1 MFTPSAPKPIFWKR
15 QAIIDTYRRSK
26 PSEQIYRTQIP
37 VTKDER
43 KIVCDRCAEEEAP
56 IVGIVVMPEADKAH
70 LYCDSCFERTPIV
83 RRVHPEW
90 RYFDVTGTLSIEELA
105 TALASQGLLARKS

>member
-1 MFTPSAPKPIFWKR
+1 
-15 QAIIDTYRRSK
+15 
-26 PSEQIYRTQIP
+26 
-37 VTKDER
+37 
-43 KIVCDRCAEEEAP
+43 
-56 IVGIVVMPEADKAH
+56 MPEADKAH